1 MENKLVSFPN
11 LFLSFSNLLR
21 EILIVLFDNEAKL
34 EHDHIDVLLK
44 KEKIFLNYGLNLKG
58 KRKLCTL
65 VFKVESK
72 YFKTNQWS
80 MIYTFQFLDS
90 IFDTY
95 REVCVEQF
103 IGMKNQLHCWTSKN
117 LYIGFRKMK
126 SFSLIPLYP
135 G

>member
-1 MENKLVSFPN
+1 MENKLVGFPN

-58 KRKLCTL
+58 KQKLCTL

-72 YFKTNQWS
+72 YFKTNQ
-80 MIYTFQFLDS
+80 
-90 IFDTY
+90 
-95 REVCVEQF
+95 
-103 IGMKNQLHCWTSKN
+103 
-117 LYIGFRKMK
+117 
-126 SFSLIPLYP
+126 
-135 G
+135 